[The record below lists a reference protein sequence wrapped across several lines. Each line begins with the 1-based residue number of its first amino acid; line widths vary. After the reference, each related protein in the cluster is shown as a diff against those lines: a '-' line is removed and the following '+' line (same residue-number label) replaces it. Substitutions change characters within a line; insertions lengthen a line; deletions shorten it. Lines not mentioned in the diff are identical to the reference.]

1 MIYKLLAINI
11 DGTLLQSNGK
21 LTKETREAIEYV
33 QEKGIYVT
41 LFTGRNFQSAKK
53 IAKVL
58 KIPSL
63 LITHSGAFIS
73 STLEEPIF
81 EKRIDED
88 VAYEIIKK
96 LEKYDCNLRISH
108 EHFSIG
114 NRKKMQS
121 NLVAKAVLSNADPV
135 FYPIQFVDVL
145 SNSILENSISPL
157 KIECFFSD
165 EVEKNKVR
173 IDIEERY
180 KMVECL
186 CDEEKRIEIVS
197 KGVSKLNGLKK
208 LGDELDIAFDEMVVI
223 GDSFSDLQ
231 LIERAGLGVA
241 MGNAPIAIKKAADWI
256 TRSNNQNG
264 VPYMVVEHFRKQFP
278 LPFLRNHLK
287 LEKNNRN

>member
-41 LFTGRNFQSAKK
+41 LFTSRNFQSAKK

-73 STLEEPIF
+73 STLDTPIF
-81 EKRIDED
+81 ENRIEEEI
-88 VAYEIIKK
+88 AYEIIKK
-96 LEKYDCNLRISH
+96 LERYDCNLRISH

-135 FYPIQFVDVL
+135 YYPIQFVESL
-145 SNSILENSISPL
+145 SHSVLENSISPL

-173 IDIEERY
+173 IYIEERF
-180 KMVECL
+180 KTVECL
-186 CDEEKRIEIVS
+186 CHEEKRIEIVS
-197 KGVSKLNGLKK
+197 KGVSKFTGLKR
-208 LGDELDIAFDEMVVI
+208 LGDELDISFDEMVVI
-223 GDSFSDLQ
+223 GDSFSDLP
-231 LIERAGLGVA
+231 LIECVGLGVA
-241 MGNAPIAIKKAADWI
+241 MWNAPIEIKKAADWI

-264 VPYMVVEHFRKQFP
+264 VAYMVVEHFRKQFP
-278 LPFLRNHLK
+278 LPFLRHHLK
-287 LEKNNRN
+287 LEK